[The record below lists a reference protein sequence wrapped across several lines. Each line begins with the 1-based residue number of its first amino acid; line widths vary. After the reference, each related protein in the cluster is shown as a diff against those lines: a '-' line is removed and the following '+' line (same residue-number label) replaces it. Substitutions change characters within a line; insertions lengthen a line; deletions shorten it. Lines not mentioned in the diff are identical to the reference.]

1 MSGNRSRAGLARPLC
16 VQPAED
22 DPLGAGRSSPVV
34 NGGAQ
39 LSVRKA
45 GPIRRAE
52 RRGPESRLAGP
63 RGDRESPD
71 LAGVLTAVR
80 LAESRPGVSRRR
92 GHVRVRLPQGVL
104 RGGPEPGEPF
114 LGSET
119 GKGRGRAAVGAGGAG
134 VLGAALSQLSSRQR
148 VLLFVASDVDA
159 LCACKILQVRPA
171 GWAGEG
177 RGGRGRREGWS
188 GAGARPGAGTP
199 ARLRPGGDCL
209 RWVRGEAGRRHSWAR
224 NGGVGETGRRGA
236 PSRRWGSR

>member
-1 MSGNRSRAGLARPLC
+1 MSI
-16 VQPAED
+16 
-22 DPLGAGRSSPVV
+22 
-34 NGGAQ
+34 
-39 LSVRKA
+39 RKA

-134 VLGAALSQLSSRQR
+134 VLGAALSPLSSRQR

-177 RGGRGRREGWS
+177 RGGRGQ
-188 GAGARPGAGTP
+188 ARGVERGGSSAC
-199 ARLRPGGDCL
+199 GGDSRQVAPWEGL
-209 RWVRGEAGRRHSWAR
+209 R
-224 NGGVGETGRRGA
+224 
-236 PSRRWGSR
+236 